1 MWSIK
6 MAICVAY
13 DVFDF
18 TVGRMLFVPFSGEIV
33 GMALC
38 AAMFGKEGLWYG
50 LEGIDFTEQV
60 DGFIPTASIIAFRNK
75 PKDMAGGNNP

>member
-1 MWSIK
+1 

-13 DVFDF
+13 DVFDLTF
-18 TVGRMLFVPFSGEIV
+18 GRMLFATPFAGEIL

-38 AAMFGKEGLWYG
+38 VAMFGKEGLWYG

-75 PKDMAGGNNP
+75 PKDVAGGNNL